1 MRFRMISLNNDFFF
15 SFYVIEKQSYVSTT
29 SVRPKKF
36 TRPEL
41 NDWGKDDFFQKTY
54 EAFDVHEFNF
64 IDMAVH
70 VCFLALANCGYF

>member
-1 MRFRMISLNNDFFF
+1 MRFRIIPTNNKCLF
-15 SFYVIEKQSYVSTT
+15 SFCVIKKQKYVSTT

-54 EAFDVHEFNF
+54 EAFDVHEFNN

-70 VCFLALANCGYF
+70 VCFLALANCG